1 MPTAMSTD
9 SSRPHSDKLLV
20 VIDMQK
26 DFVTG
31 SLGSAEA
38 QAVVEKVRETILQ
51 WDGRLA
57 YTLDTH
63 ADDYLKTQE
72 GKALPVEHCMAGSEG
87 HELVEELKPLLK
99 NATAFEKPTFGSVA
113 LATWIAQETE
123 LSQVVLIGVCTDICV
138 VSNALLI
145 KAMRPELPVR
155 VIGSSCA
162 GSSPARHLA
171 ALETM
176 KSCQIEVF

>member
-1 MPTAMSTD
+1 MHTAMSTD
-9 SSRPHSDKLLV
+9 SSKRHSEKLLV

-31 SLGSAEA
+31 SLGSDEA
-38 QAVVEKVRETILQ
+38 QAVVQEVRKTIQ
-51 WDGRLA
+51 EWDGQLA

-63 ADDYLKTQE
+63 DEKYLQTSE
-72 GKALPVEHCMAGSEG
+72 GKALPVEHCIAGSIG
-87 HELVEELKPLLK
+87 HELVDELKDLLK
-99 NATAFEKPTFGSVA
+99 DAKAFEKPTFGSVA
-113 LATWIAQETE
+113 LATWIAGNPDLE
-123 LSQVVLIGVCTDICV
+123 LVELIGVCTDICV

-145 KAMRPELPVR
+145 KAMRPELAVR

-162 GSSPARHLA
+162 GTTTDRHRA

-176 KSCQIEVF
+176 MSCQIEVF